1 MTMNCAA
8 QLTDFIPAYN
18 AVGHPRERRRN
29 WAIRITFGMAGVIG
43 LLASLFT
50 GHSPEPSRCDPG
62 PAQTIITRSV
72 SPDTIALDRCPPD
85 GVKYTIR

>member
-1 MTMNCAA
+1 MTMDYTA

-18 AVGHPRERRRN
+18 AVRHPCERRRF
-29 WAIRITFGMAGVIG
+29 AVRFAAGTFGLIG
-43 LLASLFT
+43 LLASVFT

-62 PAQTIITRSV
+62 PAQTIITRPV
-72 SPDTIALDRCPPD
+72 SPDNITLDRCPPG